1 MWESHDPSRSRLS
14 TGRMRLAGTRHSRSA
29 PVAVNACH
37 NGTPRNSRSARTSWP
52 GPQERGRRPTRVTS
66 PVRQPASPQHPWG
79 HHQHPHDLSRRT
91 GPCPCG
97 WSEQVGIYRLYHAL
111 ELWDIDVENAIAADP
126 LLDVA
131 KTDYYSVR
139 DDLDKTPGRRSCPR

>member
-1 MWESHDPSRSRLS
+1 MSSVMLS
-14 TGRMRLAGTRHSRSA
+14 SGAVLCDGYGALA
-29 PVAVNACH
+29 AC
-37 NGTPRNSRSARTSWP
+37 
-52 GPQERGRRPTRVTS
+52 
-66 PVRQPASPQHPWG
+66 
-79 HHQHPHDLSRRT
+79 
-91 GPCPCG
+91 